1 MWTLAL
7 STKVRAE
14 LVVLR
19 RDHGFGE
26 RRRDPPLVG
35 DPFLLDPMALGE
47 ADEHQRR
54 RRRGQDAEDEDQ
66 RRRAGDQE
74 HEEELDQAPE
84 PLPTRRGR
92 SVSRRAR
99 LWWRVGP
106 H

>member
-54 RRRGQDAEDEDQ
+54 RRRGQDAEGEDQ

-74 HEEELDQAPE
+74 REDEPDHAPE
-84 PLPTRRGR
+84 PCPI
-92 SVSRRAR
+92 RRAR
-99 LWWRVGP
+99 PTLCRARRRLPAGP
-106 H
+106 R